1 MENNIVFIKERGFTL
16 IELLVAIAVASIV
29 IAIVSVFFVRSG
41 RIYVEQNVLAALQQE
56 VRATME
62 IMGREIRL
70 AGYDPA
76 RTGDFKILNADTT
89 RLRFTMDINED
100 GINDSTPSFPDC
112 ETISFRYSVPNTAL
126 QIICGE
132 GTSSQDLHPLIG
144 DTETSVTNVHFD
156 YLDGLGN
163 PTSFIPDIRGVVV
176 TLTAEAPA
184 GRIGI
189 VSRTFSTRFDFRNA
203 ASNAV
208 L

>member
-1 MENNIVFIKERGFTL
+1 MKNDSFYKKELGFTL

-29 IAIVSVFFVRSG
+29 IAIVSTFFARSG
-41 RIYVEQNVLAALQQE
+41 RIYVEQNVQAALQQE

-70 AGYDPA
+70 AGYDPI
-76 RTGDFKILNADTT
+76 RTGNFKILNADAT
-89 RLRFTMDINED
+89 RFRFTQDINED

-112 ETISFRYSVPNTAL
+112 ETISFRYSVSNTAL

-132 GTSSQDLHPLIG
+132 GTSTQDLHPLIG
-144 DTETSVTNVHFD
+144 DTETRVTNANFD

-163 PTSFIPDIRGVVV
+163 STSFIPDIRGVVV

-184 GRIGI
+184 GRRGI
-189 VSRTFSTRFDFRNA
+189 VSRTFSTRFDIRNA
-203 ASNAV
+203 ASNAA